1 MLFSW
6 PVSNE
11 EWRHVGWNNGGISGN
26 GDWESTFC
34 RCVQATRQRKVWNE
48 VCTWERSPL
57 AASGCPF
64 PSRSNK
70 AFRHPPSSSQRASV
84 AEIAGL
90 LPAFSDVF
98 AVFLSKGSAV
108 WTCRFFVFFFLAQ
121 LADWT
126 ISWVHRER
134 GWGWEG
140 GQPSST
146 LPPTRFHLK
155 KCNANSVPKRHCSL
169 RSVEGLNF
177 APMEWINPFDELRVR
192 SLPLKSVFYLLVGR
206 ASAAW
211 CCLMALLSMVKQVIS
226 YLFMLEPFPGATKK
240 ILHIS
245 LLDSLQLYWIWQ
257 YVQRWLNPPARF
269 WWLHL
274 CWFQPHSCCHLHQ
287 CGSLFYSFMHQID
300 CCLVF
305 WLGATCFI
313 YFFFFFSFYFFI

>member
-1 MLFSW
+1 MFSPCFW
-6 PVSNE
+6 AK
-11 EWRHVGWNNGGISGN
+11 GALSG
-26 GDWESTFC
+26 
-34 RCVQATRQRKVWNE
+34 
-48 VCTWERSPL
+48 
-57 AASGCPF
+57 
-64 PSRSNK
+64 
-70 AFRHPPSSSQRASV
+70 H
-84 AEIAGL
+84 
-90 LPAFSDVF
+90 
-98 AVFLSKGSAV
+98 AVFF
-108 WTCRFFVFFFLAQ
+108 CFFSLAQ
-121 LADWT
+121 LSDWT

-134 GWGWEG
+134 GWGREG

-192 SLPLKSVFYLLVGR
+192 GLPLKSVFYLLVGC

-226 YLFMLEPFPGATKK
+226 YLFMLEPIPGGHKKK

-257 YVQRWLNPPARF
+257 NVQRWLNPPARF

-287 CGSLFYSFMHQID
+287 CGSLFYSFMHHID

-305 WLGATCFI
+305 WLGALLPHALSI
-313 YFFFFFSFYFFI
+313 SFFFFFLSISLSKNQPASRKECQEPSCALVVRKLHTCFCGSAGAHDGEARGISKAGTSEPAGCVFPLDSRRPTCLCISAALKWLLPCRSLCA